1 MITIRPAEER
11 GHADHGWLSTWHS
24 FSFAGYQDP
33 RHMGF
38 GVLRV
43 INDDV
48 IQPAKGFGTHGHEN
62 MEIVT
67 YVLEGAVAHKDS
79 MGNGSVIRPG
89 EVQRMTAGTGIQHSE
104 FNASEDEELRLLQIW
119 IIPEKDG
126 LEPGYE
132 QKAFPEEELS
142 GNLRLV
148 ASRDGRD
155 GSVTVHQD
163 IALYAARLDKDQTLR
178 HALAGDRKAWLQV
191 ARGALSLN
199 GQALKEGD
207 GAAIEAEDT
216 IELAGIDGAEIL
228 LFDLPVNP

>member
-11 GHADHGWLSTWHS
+11 GHAEHGWLSARHS
-24 FSFAGYQDP
+24 FSFAAYQDP

-43 INDDV
+43 INDDR

-67 YVLEGAVAHKDS
+67 YVLDGAVSHKDS
-79 MGNGSVIRPG
+79 MGNGSTIRPG

-104 FNASEDEELRLLQIW
+104 FNASEEEVLRLLQIW
-119 IIPEKDG
+119 IIPEQEG

-132 QKAFPEEELS
+132 QTAFPPEELS
-142 GNLRLV
+142 GALRLV

-155 GSVTVHQD
+155 GSLTVHQD
-163 IALYAARLDKDQTLR
+163 ISLFATRLAEGETVR
-178 HALAGDRKAWLQV
+178 HALAAGRMAWVQV
-191 ARGALSLN
+191 ARGDVLLN
-199 GQALKEGD
+199 GQPLSEGD
-207 GAAIEAEDT
+207 GAAIRDEDAV
-216 IELAGIDGAEIL
+216 ELAGLAGSEVL
-228 LFDLPVNP
+228 LFDLAAA

>member
-11 GHADHGWLSTWHS
+11 GHAEHGWLSARHS
-24 FSFAGYQDP
+24 FSFASYQDP
-33 RHMGF
+33 RHKGF

-43 INDDV
+43 INDDR

-67 YVLEGAVAHKDS
+67 YVLSGSLAHKDS

-89 EVQRMTAGTGIQHSE
+89 EVQRMTAGSGIQHSE
-104 FNASEDEELRLLQIW
+104 FNASDDEVLRLLQIW

-132 QKAFPEEELS
+132 QVAFPDEELS
-142 GNLRLV
+142 GALRLV
-148 ASRDGRD
+148 ASRDGRE

-163 IALYAARLDKDQTLR
+163 VSLYASKLEKDQSVR
-178 HALAGDRKAWLQV
+178 HPLAARTICASAKRRA
-191 ARGALSLN
+191 ARGLMTINSTS
-199 GQALKEGD
+199 
-207 GAAIEAEDT
+207 AARESVSA
-216 IELAGIDGAEIL
+216 
-228 LFDLPVNP
+228 NCKW